1 MLRLVLAFVW
11 QRGRM
16 SCSAAAGSLKSGVGD
31 FTFGLRLTPLGLRL
45 PFQIPHDTPEDCRE
59 PGLTQRTT
67 AESAAERIRDRPRP
81 AGAAVVVL
89 GDTAYDAEVV
99 PPACRERGDR
109 GIVPAHPERVAKGPP
124 GHRPPGRSRL
134 PEGTSL
140 SRTQPP

>member
-1 MLRLVLAFVW
+1 MFGV
-11 QRGRM
+11 G
-16 SCSAAAGSLKSGVGD
+16 GESGVGD

-89 GDTAYDAEVV
+89 GDTAHDAEVV

-124 GHRPPGRSRL
+124 GRSRL
-134 PEGTSL
+134 PEGIRL
-140 SRTQPP
+140 SRTQPT